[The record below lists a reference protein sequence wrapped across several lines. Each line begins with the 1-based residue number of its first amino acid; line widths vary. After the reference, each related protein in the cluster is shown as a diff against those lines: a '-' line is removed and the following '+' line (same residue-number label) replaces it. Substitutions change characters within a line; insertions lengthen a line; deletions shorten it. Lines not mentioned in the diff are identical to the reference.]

1 MYHKIWP
8 DGKWIDMDHGR
19 RVAFKGDEPGVSMPC
34 LSQSTVW
41 NEGGLDAYFK
51 WDGKTSPG
59 PRGFKGRLQ
68 PGVAFTGHC
77 RGRFR
82 EWSQLWVLRVLD
94 EEHIM
99 RGHHGVDP
107 VGIDLWPAPDVNG
120 RIRPGQWAAC
130 ALGPGNCTLMM
141 LAPGPSGAVATERF
155 EALREGVQLCEAIL
169 FLQRAL
175 DGGKLSAALA
185 DKANKV
191 LDDRARVFA
200 EAYRPANP
208 KEHPS
213 LKPAIIAAG
222 AMEREAA
229 LFAAAAEV
237 AKTLGPAS
245 AKASP

>member
-1 MYHKIWP
+1 
-8 DGKWIDMDHGR
+8 
-19 RVAFKGDEPGVSMPC
+19 
-34 LSQSTVW
+34 
-41 NEGGLDAYFK
+41 
-51 WDGKTSPG
+51 
-59 PRGFKGRLQ
+59 
-68 PGVAFTGHC
+68 
-77 RGRFR
+77 
-82 EWSQLWVLRVLD
+82 
-94 EEHIM
+94 M

-107 VGIDLWPAPDVNG
+107 IGIDFWPAPDING